1 MRTILFTISLLIGGL
16 ALVYSQENVPGENKP
31 GIYDFT
37 VKDSQGNSISMAEY
51 KNKTLLIVNVASKC
65 GYTKQYEPLEEMYKK
80 YKSQGFLILGFPSN
94 QFMNQ
99 EPGTNEE
106 IQEFCRLNYGVTFP
120 VLAKIEV
127 NGDEAHP
134 LYKYLK
140 EQTGGAAIKWNF
152 NKFLIDKKGNIV
164 KRYLSGDS
172 LKELEKDILK
182 NL

>member
-16 ALVYSQENVPGENKP
+16 TVVYSQENIPDPKTP
-31 GIYDFT
+31 GIYDF
-37 VKDSQGNSISMAEY
+37 VVEDSQGNAISMSKY

-65 GYTKQYEPLEEMYKK
+65 GYTKQYEPLEELYKK
-80 YKSQGFLILGFPSN
+80 YKDQDFLILGFPSN

-120 VLAKIEV
+120 VLAKIDV
-127 NGDEAHP
+127 NGDQAHP

-152 NKFLIDKKGNIV
+152 NKFLIDKKGKIV

-172 LKELEKDILK
+172 LKELEKDIK
-182 NL
+182 TNL

>member
-16 ALVYSQENVPGENKP
+16 TVVYSQENIPDPKTPE
-31 GIYDFT
+31 IYDF
-37 VKDSQGNSISMAEY
+37 VVEDSQGNAISMSKY

-65 GYTKQYEPLEEMYKK
+65 GYTKQYEPLEELYKK
-80 YKSQGFLILGFPSN
+80 YKDQGFLILGFPSN

-127 NGDEAHP
+127 NGDQAHP

-172 LKELEKDILK
+172 LKELEKDIK
-182 NL
+182 ANL